1 MKTKQIQCATTSQ
14 EVIDRYFLEHRAK
27 LIDIAAFL
35 DRIDR
40 TADARPAQSDHR
52 VAALL
57 RAIDVLCDGRAN
69 RAGRIL
75 TIFSDSSAELPQ
87 SAEGVKGASGAA
99 QAEEIVR

>member
-1 MKTKQIQCATTSQ
+1 MTTKQTHNAPTSQ

-40 TADARPAQSDHR
+40 ANDRRTAEGDYRI
-52 VAALL
+52 AALFKAL
-57 RAIDVLCDGRAN
+57 DVLCDGRPD

-75 TIFSDSSAELPQ
+75 TIFSDASTELLQ
-87 SAEGVKGASGAA
+87 SAEGIKSAGGAA
-99 QAEEIVR
+99 KEEEIA

>member
-1 MKTKQIQCATTSQ
+1 MTTKQIHYAPTSQ

-40 TADARPAQSDHR
+40 TGDRPAAEGDYR
-52 VAALL
+52 IAALFKAL
-57 RAIDVLCDGRAN
+57 DVLCDGRAN

-75 TIFSDSSAELPQ
+75 MTFSEASTQLPQ
-87 SAEGVKGASGAA
+87 SAEGAKGASGAA
-99 QAEEIVR
+99 KAEEIA